1 MDAGIEAPDR
11 GLRLAGAT
19 PPPEPLDMPDQDL
32 RSAPLR
38 RRASRRQGWR
48 TRVARIVTF
57 GGAAGLTGVAI
68 DQMIRTVA
76 VGEPTVMQLVLIAM
90 FALNFAWIALSATS
104 AFAGLLPLEVL
115 LPREPAVSDRPDAA
129 PDRCALAMPVYN
141 EDPARTTAALLA
153 MARDLVDLG
162 EGERFEIFVL
172 SDTTDPMIWARE
184 TAAMARLRDQLDGR
198 MAVWYRHRQRN
209 VDRKAGNVRDFV
221 ERWGGRYESMLVLDA
236 DSLMSAETI
245 RTLRDAMYADP
256 TLGLLQT
263 VPALAGMD
271 SLFARLQQFAARIAG
286 PVVSRG
292 LAAWQGD
299 DGNYWGHNAIIRT
312 RAFAEACGL
321 PRLPGRLPFGGSI
334 LSHDFVEA
342 ALMRRAGWKVR
353 MAADLGG
360 SWETSPASLL
370 DAAARDRRWA
380 QGNMQ
385 HLAVIGARGLGWC
398 SRTHLTTGVMS
409 YLSSLL
415 WLGFIVVGLVLLVQ
429 AQALRP
435 KYFTEAFQLFPT
447 WPRFDSERMVWLFVF
462 TMATLLV
469 PKTIGLLRAMVTR
482 EHVRSVGDGF
492 RLLAGWLVEILVS
505 ALFAPIMMLIHSR
518 HVWEILLGQDTG
530 WKLQRRDDGA
540 IPLREAA
547 ARHAGHTV
555 VGIAVAGALLPISM
569 IALAWLA
576 PVLIGWALAIPLS
589 IASGSVGLGRAL
601 RRFGLLRIPEERD
614 LPALLKAAAD
624 ERDAVTHDLQGVS
637 LVGLLDAPPESAERH
652 FQFAGQRWSSTR
664 GSPDTDY
671 LTLLAKLA
679 DAETRE
685 QALGWL
691 RPAELLRLLGDRRA
705 FDTLRGLPS
714 AVSEAAIASPGAGS
728 ADRRGS

>member
-1 MDAGIEAPDR
+1 MDTGLEGRDR
-11 GLRLAGAT
+11 VLRIAGAT

-32 RSAPLR
+32 RSPPLR
-38 RRASRRQGWR
+38 RMTPGVQGWR
-48 TRVARIVTF
+48 TRLARFVAF
-57 GGAAGLTGVAI
+57 GGAAALTVVAI

-76 VGEPTVMQLVLIAM
+76 VGDPTVMQIVLIGM

-104 AFAGLLPLEVL
+104 AVAGLLPLEAG
-115 LPREPAVSDRPDAA
+115 PSGRPEGEPG
-129 PDRCALAMPVYN
+129 RCALAMPVYN

-153 MARDLVDLG
+153 MARDLADLG

-172 SDTTDPMIWARE
+172 SDTTDPMVWARE
-184 TAAMARLRDQLDGR
+184 TAAMARLRDRLDGR

-221 ERWGGRYESMLVLDA
+221 ERWGGRYETMLVLDA

-245 RTLRDAMYADP
+245 RALRDGMAADP
-256 TLGLLQT
+256 ALGLLQS

-353 MAADLGG
+353 MAAELGG

-370 DAAARDRRWA
+370 DSGARDRRWA

-398 SRTHLTTGVMS
+398 SRAHLATGVMS

-469 PKTIGLLRAMVTR
+469 PKTIGLLRAMLSR
-482 EHVRSVGDGF
+482 AHVRSVGDAV

-576 PVLIGWALAIPLS
+576 PILIGWTFAIPLS
-589 IASGSVGLGRAL
+589 IASGSVGLGLAL
-601 RRFGLLRIPEERD
+601 RRFGLLLIPEERD
-614 LPALLKAAAD
+614 LPPLLKAAAE
-624 ERDAVTHDLQGVS
+624 ERDAVTDDLAGVS
-637 LVGLLDAPPESAERH
+637 LVGLLDTPEGAERH
-652 FQFAGQRWSSTR
+652 FLFAGQRWHWTR

-671 LTLLAKLA
+671 LTLNAKLA

-691 RPAELLRLLGDRRA
+691 RPTELLRLLGDRRA

-714 AVSEAAIASPGAGS
+714 VVSGAAIAGSGERSAGPRTS
-728 ADRRGS
+728 